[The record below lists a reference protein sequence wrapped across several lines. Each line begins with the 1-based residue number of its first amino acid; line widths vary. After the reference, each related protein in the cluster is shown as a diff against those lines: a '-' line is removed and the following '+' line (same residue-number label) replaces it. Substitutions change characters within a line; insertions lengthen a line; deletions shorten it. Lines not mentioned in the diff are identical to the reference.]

1 MRIPIATL
9 VDVKALLKV
18 VWVSIAA
25 GVGVISAFSLIVVGT
40 TRFADMR
47 RSERSGIAALYG
59 ALAAV
64 GVLACAFALWRG
76 YVYVVK
82 K

>member
-1 MRIPIATL
+1 VRIPLATL

-18 VWVSIAA
+18 VWVSIVA
-25 GVGVISAFSLIVVGT
+25 GVGVIAAFSLIVVGT
-40 TRFADMR
+40 TRFSDMR
-47 RSERSGIAALYG
+47 RSERSAGAIAYG
-59 ALAAV
+59 VLAGV
-64 GVLACAFALWRG
+64 GVLVCAFALWRG

>member
-1 MRIPIATL
+1 VRIPLATL

-18 VWVSIAA
+18 VWVSIVA
-25 GVGVISAFSLIVVGT
+25 GVGVIAAFSLIVVGT
-40 TRFADMR
+40 TRFSDMR
-47 RSERSGIAALYG
+47 RGERSAGAILYG
-59 ALAAV
+59 VLAAV

-76 YVYVVK
+76 YVFVVK

>member
-25 GVGVISAFSLIVVGT
+25 GVGVIAAFSLIVVGT

-47 RSERSGIAALYG
+47 RGERSGVAALYG
-59 ALAAV
+59 VLAAV
-64 GVLACAFALWRG
+64 GVVACAFALWRG